1 MSILNERIKQRR
13 EALGMSQAELAEL
26 LGYSDRSTI
35 AKIEKGTND
44 ITQSKIEAFAKA
56 LRTTPAY
63 LMGWEN
69 DSGEQDL
76 TLTALDV
83 AKWLNTSPDIV
94 ESVME
99 DMGWSNATKPEA
111 LSKISAEVER
121 RKICSV
127 GQRIKEARKKV
138 GLTQKEL
145 ADRIGVSTTTIQQ
158 YELGKR
164 QPRFE
169 QAAAIADAL
178 GVTYFYLVTGEIHEK
193 DPVELASSLDQ
204 KLKCVDCCIELTKP
218 PFLGEPKEDEKAGN
232 IKWIHFYWD
241 GVLMVTDEELSELDE
256 SINNYL
262 RFKLQELKE
271 KHKDRFTPHDPPWYE
286 YP

>member
-1 MSILNERIKQRR
+1 MSILSERIKQRR

-76 TLTALDV
+76 ELTALDV
-83 AKWLNTSPDIV
+83 SKWLDVSPDAV
-94 ESVME
+94 ELVME
-99 DMGWSNATKPEA
+99 EMAWPDPTKPEV

-121 RKICSV
+121 RKLYSV
-127 GQRIKEARKKV
+127 GQRIKESRKKV

-145 ADRIGVSTTTIQQ
+145 ASRIEASTTTVQQ

-164 QPRFE
+164 QPSFE
-169 QAAAIADAL
+169 QMAAIADAL
-178 GVTYFYLVTGEIHEK
+178 GVTYYYLVTGNFVKQEPTGWVSHLDERLRCITCSLESEK
-193 DPVELASSLDQ
+193 PSWITPDSES
-204 KLKCVDCCIELTKP
+204 
-218 PFLGEPKEDEKAGN
+218 KEGSRF
-232 IKWIHFYWD
+232 IHFW
-241 GVLMVTDEELSELDE
+241 GEGHLEVTDKILKDLDD
-256 SINNYL
+256 SIDDYV
-262 RFKLQELKE
+262 RFKLYELKYM
-271 KHKDRFTPHDPPWYE
+271 HKDKFIPYPHEDN
-286 YP
+286 

>member
-1 MSILNERIKQRR
+1 MSILSERIKQRR

-76 TLTALDV
+76 ELTAFDV
-83 AKWLNTSPDIV
+83 AKWLDVSPDAV
-94 ESVME
+94 ELVME
-99 DMGWSNATKPEA
+99 EMAWPDPTKPEV

-121 RKICSV
+121 RKLYSV

-145 ADRIGVSTTTIQQ
+145 ASRIEASTTTVQQ

-164 QPRFE
+164 QPSFE
-169 QAAAIADAL
+169 QMAAIADAL
-178 GVTYFYLVTGEIHEK
+178 GVTYYYLVTGKFVKQEPTGWASRLDERLRCITCSLESEK
-193 DPVELASSLDQ
+193 PSWVTSNSEN
-204 KLKCVDCCIELTKP
+204 
-218 PFLGEPKEDEKAGN
+218 KEGLRF
-232 IKWIHFYWD
+232 IHFW
-241 GVLMVTDEELSELDE
+241 GEGHLEVTDKILGDLDD
-256 SINNYL
+256 SIDDYV
-262 RFKLQELKE
+262 RFKLYELKYM
-271 KHKDRFTPHDPPWYE
+271 HKDKFTPYPPE
-286 YP
+286 DN

>member
-1 MSILNERIKQRR
+1 MSVLNERIKQRR
-13 EALGMSQAELAEL
+13 EELEMSQAELAEL

-69 DSGEQDL
+69 DSGERNL
-76 TLTALDV
+76 GLTALDV
-83 AKWLNTSPDIV
+83 AKWLEVSPDTV
-94 ESVME
+94 EVVME
-99 DMGWSNATKPEA
+99 DMGWPDPTEPEV

-145 ADRIGVSTTTIQQ
+145 AHRIEVSTTTIQQ
-158 YELGKR
+158 YELGRR
-164 QPRFE
+164 QPGFE
-169 QAAAIADAL
+169 QMAAIADAL
-178 GVTYFYLVTGEIHEK
+178 GVTYFYLVTGEFVKQEPIGWVSRL
-193 DPVELASSLDQ
+193 DSRLRCIACSL
-204 KLKCVDCCIELTKP
+204 EFAKP
-218 PFLGEPKEDEKAGN
+218 SWVTFDDESKEGSKFIDFWGEGILE
-232 IKWIHFYWD
+232 
-241 GVLMVTDEELSELDE
+241 VTDEILKDLDD
-256 SINNYL
+256 SIDDYV
-262 RFKLQELKE
+262 RFKLYELKYM
-271 KHKDRFTPHDPPWYE
+271 HKDKFTPYSPEDE
-286 YP
+286 

>member
-1 MSILNERIKQRR
+1 MPILNERIKQCR
-13 EALGMSQAELAEL
+13 EALGMSQAELAGL

-76 TLTALDV
+76 ALTALDV
-83 AKWLNTSPDIV
+83 AKWLEVSTDAV

-99 DMGWSNATKPEA
+99 EMGWPDPTKPEV
-111 LSKISAEVER
+111 LSKISAEIER
-121 RKICSV
+121 RKIFSI

-145 ADRIGVSTTTIQQ
+145 ACRIEVSTTTIQQ

-164 QPRFE
+164 QPRSE
-169 QAAAIADAL
+169 QVAAIADAL
-178 GVTYFYLVTGEIHEK
+178 GVTYYYLVTGKFVKQE
-193 DPVELASSLDQ
+193 PTGWASRLDER
-204 KLKCVDCCIELTKP
+204 LRCIACSFESKKP
-218 PFLGEPKEDEKAGN
+218 SWVTSDNEDKENSKF
-232 IKWIHFYWD
+232 IHFW
-241 GVLMVTDEELSELDE
+241 GEGLLEVTDEILKDLDD
-256 SINNYL
+256 SIDDYV
-262 RFKLQELKE
+262 RFKLYELKYM
-271 KHKDRFTPHDPPWYE
+271 HKDKFIPYPPE
-286 YP
+286 DN

>member
-13 EALGMSQAELAEL
+13 EELGMSQAELAEL

-83 AKWLNTSPDIV
+83 AKWLEVSPNVV
-94 ESVME
+94 ELVME
-99 DMGWSNATKPEA
+99 EMGWPDPTKPEV
-111 LSKISAEVER
+111 LTKISAEVER
-121 RKICSV
+121 RKICSA

-145 ADRIGVSTTTIQQ
+145 ADRIGVSTATIQQ

-164 QPRFE
+164 QPKFE
-169 QAAAIADAL
+169 QMAAIADAL
-178 GVTYFYLVTGEIHEK
+178 GVTYYYLVTGKFVKQEPAGWESRLDERLRCITCSLESEKPSWATPDNESTEGSKFIHFWGEGHLEVTDK
-193 DPVELASSLDQ
+193 ILKSLD
-204 KLKCVDCCIELTKP
+204 D
-218 PFLGEPKEDEKAGN
+218 
-232 IKWIHFYWD
+232 
-241 GVLMVTDEELSELDE
+241 
-256 SINNYL
+256 SIDDYV
-262 RFKLQELKE
+262 RFKLYELKYM
-271 KHKDRFTPHDPPWYE
+271 HKDKFIPYPPE
-286 YP
+286 DN